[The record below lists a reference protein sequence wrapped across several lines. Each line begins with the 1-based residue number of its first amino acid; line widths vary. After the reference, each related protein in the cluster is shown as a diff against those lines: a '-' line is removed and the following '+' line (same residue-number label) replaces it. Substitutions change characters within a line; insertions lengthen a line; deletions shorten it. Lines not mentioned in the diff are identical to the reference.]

1 MTQDKETIGTILVPH
16 DGTEMSDKA
25 LKKAELLARAS
36 GSQII
41 VIHVID
47 DRFISSSD
55 AVRFIKDKTSLE
67 NAKVKLIKSLR
78 EGAESMLKNKI
89 DYFNDRNTPITSI
102 LTVGSPADQILQTA
116 KEKNVGLIIIGSRR
130 FEGNEKGKMLGSV
143 ARKVSELSSCSVLI
157 VH

>member
-25 LKKAELLARAS
+25 LKKAELLSRVS
-36 GSQII
+36 SSKII
-41 VIHVID
+41 LIHVID
-47 DRFISSSD
+47 DRFIASSD
-55 AVRFIKDKTSLE
+55 AVRFIKDKMSLE
-67 NAKVKLIKSLR
+67 NAKVQLIKSLR
-78 EGAESMLKNKI
+78 EGAESMLKSKVE
-89 DYFNDRNTPITSI
+89 YFKERNTPITSV

-130 FEGNEKGKMLGSV
+130 FEGNDNVKMLGSV
-143 ARKVSELSSCSVLI
+143 ARKVSELSSCPVLI

>member
-16 DGTEMSDKA
+16 DGTGMSDKA

-55 AVRFIKDKTSLE
+55 AARFIKDKTSLE

-102 LTVGSPADQILQTA
+102 LTVGSPADQILQKA

>member
-36 GSQII
+36 DSQII
-41 VIHVID
+41 LIHVID
-47 DRFISSSD
+47 DRFIASSE
-55 AVRFIKDKTSLE
+55 AVKFIRDKTSLQ
-67 NAKVKLIKSLR
+67 NAKVQLIKSLR
-78 EGAESMLKNKI
+78 EGAESMLKSKVE
-89 DYFNDRNTPITSI
+89 YFKERNTPITFV

-130 FEGNEKGKMLGSV
+130 FEGNDKVKMLGSV
-143 ARKVSELSSCSVLI
+143 ARKVSELSSCAVLI

>member
-25 LKKAELLARAS
+25 LKKAALLAKAS

-41 VIHVID
+41 IIHVID
-47 DRFISSSD
+47 DRFIASSD

-67 NAKVKLIKSLR
+67 NAKVQLIKNLR

-89 DYFNDRNTPITSI
+89 DYFKERNTTITSV
-102 LTVGSPADQILQTA
+102 LSVGSPADQILQTA
-116 KEKNVGLIIIGSRR
+116 KEKNVGLIIIGSKR
-130 FEGNEKGKMLGSV
+130 FEGNENVKMLGSV
-143 ARKVSELSSCSVLI
+143 ARKVSELSSCPVLI

>member
-1 MTQDKETIGTILVPH
+1 MTEDKETIGTILVPH

-25 LKKAELLARAS
+25 LKKAELLSRAS

-47 DRFISSSD
+47 DRFITSSD

-67 NAKVKLIKSLR
+67 NAKVQLIKSLR
-78 EGAESMLKNKI
+78 EGAESMLKSKI
-89 DYFNDRNTPITSI
+89 DYFKDRNIPITSL
-102 LTVGSPADQILQTA
+102 LTVGSPADQILQMA
-116 KEKNVGLIIIGSRR
+116 NEKNVGLIIIGSRR
-130 FEGNEKGKMLGSV
+130 FEGNEKVKMLGSV
-143 ARKVSELSSCSVLI
+143 ARKVSELSSCPVLI

>member
-36 GSQII
+36 DSQII
-41 VIHVID
+41 LIHVID
-47 DRFISSSD
+47 DRFIASSD
-55 AVRFIKDKTSLE
+55 AMKFIKDKTSLE
-67 NAKVKLIKSLR
+67 NAKVQLIKSLR
-78 EGAESMLKNKI
+78 EGAESMLKSKVE
-89 DYFNDRNTPITSI
+89 YFKERNTPITSV

-130 FEGNEKGKMLGSV
+130 FEGNDKVKMLGSV
-143 ARKVSELSSCSVLI
+143 ARKVSELSSCPVLI